1 MSDSI
6 TPEQDAPNDGMTRRE
21 TPAGDD
27 SPTRREVPGDDSLT
41 RREVPDGGGPNDGMT
56 RREVPA
62 GDDSPTRRETAVGG
76 GPVTAPGPRR
86 LNLPAAV
93 TADYEYLGD
102 RSSGGEADIALLR
115 DRRSSEEVILKYYK
129 TGITPDPMAMLM
141 LSQADPA
148 HVVRLIDFHDEADG
162 TWEIQEYCPTGSLR
176 EWAARRGGRLD
187 TATLRRVLEEITG
200 ALTYLHGLG
209 SGIAHRDLKPANI
222 LVRAEDPLDL
232 VLADFGLAKA
242 QQAVTHLTSTIK
254 GTWHYAAPEVHA
266 QQSSAKSDWFSLG
279 AMI

>member
-1 MSDSI
+1 MLFRS
-6 TPEQDAPNDGMTRRE
+6 
-21 TPAGDD
+21 PA
-27 SPTRREVPGDDSLT
+27 
-41 RREVPDGGGPNDGMT
+41 
-56 RREVPA
+56 
-62 GDDSPTRRETAVGG
+62 
-76 GPVTAPGPRR
+76 TAPGPRR

-93 TADYEYLGD
+93 TADYEYLCD

-115 DRRSSEEVILKYYK
+115 DRRSGEEVILKYYK

-222 LVRAEDPLDL
+222 LVRTEDPLDL

-266 QQSSAKSDWFSLG
+266 
-279 AMI
+279 